1 MSEAMLPELQAN
13 PFTRVLG
20 RPPNL
25 HERVELLDR
34 RAPYDPSERN
44 LPHTERKYAVLRLLE
59 VSVPVQRQVELVERI
74 NMMIRQGYKA
84 RDPGRGWHRRQFQTS
99 ARALEA
105 MMSARRP
112 KGAMPSTAPSST
124 EDDLLCKEVEA
135 ARAKLPAL
143 DSAGAHGLALIGVP
157 GMGKSTTTGIA
168 LDGIPQVV
176 VPDTQ
181 DFVKQ
186 LVWLKIDCPAA
197 PTRRQFCYAAFAAI
211 DLALGTNYT
220 TTLFNQKESAAV
232 LVGRLQN
239 IVVLHAVGL
248 IVIDEIQNVAHSPE
262 DSKTFIDFFVS
273 LVNCLGVPLMLIGTA
288 EARPLLDGAFRL
300 ARRSAGIGQPNWDR
314 LQQGEEWDDWLA
326 EMWRYQW
333 TEQPIPLTPEISAAI
348 YNESQG
354 VIDIAVK
361 LLMLAQ
367 LRAISRGEA
376 GLPETL
382 DAGMFKT
389 IVEDEL
395 ALAKPLLEAL
405 RGDKIEVLS
414 TIPDL
419 VPLQIHVEQVFSKAM
434 GMTAEDFR
442 KFREARKKAIEAAS
456 TGRPEPLQE
465 LKTSIISRGYTTEI
479 ADRAFAAAL
488 KSNSADDTL
497 GLAVAVAEFLR
508 DLRPEHESTTRPKRP
523 RIKPTEDAL
532 LTNIALEG
540 DDPIECLRQSG
551 MLVSSVDEIV
561 PIE

>member
-20 RPPNL
+20 RPPDL
-25 HERVELLDR
+25 HERFELLDR

-84 RDPGRGWHRRQFQTS
+84 RDPARGWHRRQFQAS
-99 ARALEA
+99 ASALA
-105 MMSARRP
+105 TMMSARRQ
-112 KGAMPSTAPSST
+112 KGAAPSPSPSST
-124 EDDLLCKEVEA
+124 EDDLLCKEVETV
-135 ARAKLPAL
+135 RAKLPAL

-176 VPDTQ
+176 VPDT
-181 DFVKQ
+181 DYYLKQ

-211 DLALGTNYT
+211 DLALGTDYT
-220 TTLFNQKESAAV
+220 TTLFNKKDSAAV
-232 LVGRLQN
+232 MVGRLQN

-326 EMWRYQW
+326 EMWGYQW
-333 TEQPIPLTPEISAAI
+333 TNEPITLTPEISAAI

-361 LLMLAQ
+361 LLILAQ
-367 LRAISRGEA
+367 LRAISRGEV

-405 RGDKIEVLS
+405 REDRFEVLS

-419 VPLQIHVEQVFSKAM
+419 VPLQIHVEQVLSKAM

-442 KFREARKKAIEAAS
+442 NFRESRKKAIEAAS
-456 TGRPEPLQE
+456 IGRSEPVQE
-465 LKTSIISRGYTTEI
+465 LKTSIISRGFSAEI
-479 ADRAFAAAL
+479 ADRAVASAL
-488 KSNSADDTL
+488 KSNAADDTL
-497 GLAVAVAEFLR
+497 GLAVAIAEFLK
-508 DLRPEHESTTRPKRP
+508 DLPPELATNTRPKRP
-523 RIKPTEDAL
+523 RNKPTEAAL
-532 LTNIALEG
+532 LTNVGPSG
-540 DDPIECLRQSG
+540 DDSIKDLRQSG